1 MRLIDAEH
9 FKKYRTELTD
19 DMSPLERMYLI
30 GRNDMVAIIES
41 APTVEYR
48 WIPVTERLPENQED
62 VHIWF
67 DRCGGDIDVGWFSL
81 DKKAWFCKGIML
93 PYTVTHW
100 MPLPEPPKK
109 GE

>member
-1 MRLIDAEH
+1 MRLIDADQ

-48 WIPVTERLPENQED
+48 WIPVTESLPEECDTVLMWHKDGFVMLSINAFD
-62 VHIWF
+62 VM
-67 DRCGGDIDVGWFSL
+67 DE
-81 DKKAWFCKGIML
+81 
-93 PYTVTHW
+93 VTHW
-100 MPLPEPPKK
+100 MPLPAAPEE